1 VREATPA
8 GCAPGRRLNARA
20 AVRTKERIFALI
32 AVLLGILVGLAGL
45 EIVMRFAPVHTGVRL
60 APVTLQAPIVHLQ
73 PNESF
78 TFSTGWS
85 LKNVNRGRINN
96 AGFVNH
102 QDYHKQDAKPLLAVI
117 GDSYIEAR
125 MIPYRATLQG
135 RLGAAL
141 ENQFRVYS
149 FAASGAPMSAYLIWA
164 QHAVRDY
171 GARALVIN
179 VVLNDFDE
187 SYLAYRTSPVYSVY
201 DTEPD
206 GQLRLRFFEYRQ
218 STLRAVLS
226 KSALARYLMINLR
239 LEYFIQTLPFWPRA
253 HAPQASAATQGGGT
267 SEGVEARRTR
277 ISLAVI
283 DAFFRD
289 LDSMVGLAHDRILFL
304 VDGFHYP
311 RAAASGAGSYFDRMR
326 KAFLAKA
333 AGLGYGVVD
342 LDPKFFARYRTTG
355 ETFEVPDD
363 GHWNAIGHQIAADA
377 VLSSAFLEQL
387 RQAP

>member
-1 VREATPA
+1 
-8 GCAPGRRLNARA
+8 
-20 AVRTKERIFALI
+20 VRTKERIFALVG
-32 AVLLGILVGLAGL
+32 VLLGMLIGLAGL

-60 APVTLQAPIVHLQ
+60 APVTLQAPVVHLQ
-73 PNESF
+73 PNEPF

-85 LKNVNRGRINN
+85 FKNVNRGRINN
-96 AGFVNH
+96 AGFVNE

-125 MIPYRATLQG
+125 MIPYRETLQG
-135 RLGAAL
+135 RLAAAL
-141 ENQFRVYS
+141 EKEFRVYS
-149 FAASGAPMSAYLIWA
+149 FAASGAPMSGYLIWA

-201 DTEPD
+201 DTEAD

-226 KSALARYLMINLR
+226 KSALARYLMINLK
-239 LEYFIQTLPFWPRA
+239 LEYFIQTRLWRTAP
-253 HAPQASAATQGGGT
+253 APQAAAAAHGGGA
-267 SEGVEARRTR
+267 SEGAEAVRTR

-283 DAFFRD
+283 EAFFRD
-289 LDSMVGLAHDRILFL
+289 LDAMVGLAHDRILFL

-311 RAAASGAGSYFDRMR
+311 QAAASSAGSYFDSMR

-342 LDPKFFARYRTTG
+342 LDPQFFARYSASG
-355 ETFEVPDD
+355 ESFEVPDD
-363 GHWNAIGHQIAADA
+363 GHWNAIAHQIAADA
-377 VLSSAFLEQL
+377 VLSSDFLEQL
-387 RQAP
+387 RRVP

>member
-1 VREATPA
+1 M
-8 GCAPGRRLNARA
+8 
-20 AVRTKERIFALI
+20 RTKERVFALI
-32 AVLLGILVGLAGL
+32 GVLLGMLVGLAGL
-45 EIVMRFAPVHTGVRL
+45 EIVMRFVPVHTGVRL
-60 APVTLQAPIVHLQ
+60 APVTVQAPIVHLQ
-73 PNESF
+73 PNEPF

-96 AGFVNH
+96 AGFVNE

-125 MIPYRATLQG
+125 MIPYRETLQG
-135 RLGAAL
+135 RLAAAL

-149 FAASGAPMSAYLIWA
+149 FAASGAPMSEYLIWA

-179 VVLNDFDE
+179 IVLNDFDE

-201 DTEPD
+201 DSEPD

-226 KSALARYLMINLR
+226 KSALARYLMINLK

-253 HAPQASAATQGGGT
+253 PAPQAAAAARGSGA
-267 SEGVEARRTR
+267 SEGAEALRTR

-289 LDSMVGLAHDRILFL
+289 LDPMVGLAHDRILFL

-311 RAAASGAGSYFDRMR
+311 PAAASGAGSFFDRMR

-342 LDPKFFARYRTTG
+342 LDPQFFARYRASG

-363 GHWNAIGHQIAADA
+363 GHWNAAGHQIAADA
-377 VLSSAFLEQL
+377 VRSSDFLKQL
-387 RQAP
+387 RHAP